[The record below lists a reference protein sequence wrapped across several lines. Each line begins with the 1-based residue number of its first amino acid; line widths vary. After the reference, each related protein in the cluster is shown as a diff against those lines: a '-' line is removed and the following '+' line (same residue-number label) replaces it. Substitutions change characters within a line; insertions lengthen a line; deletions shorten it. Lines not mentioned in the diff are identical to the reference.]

1 MQEAGPEGEWFF
13 WISFALVSFFLQCN
27 PRHVVQQCRIVDHRV
42 QEVRAQGGVAI
53 LGAAAEHN
61 IILNLLAC
69 PPIK

>member
-1 MQEAGPEGEWFF
+1 MQEESGSSVFGLV
-13 WISFALVSFFLQCN
+13 SFALVSCFLQCN

-53 LGAAAEHN
+53 LGAAEHN